1 MVTSK
6 QASPIAGVWGAT
18 RLLICGTGSL
28 KFADK
33 KGWSC
38 EPLEMG
44 EVRPLRTLEVSVIS
58 SMVFIPS
65 IFWGHCVCVI
75 FLLSHKL

>member
-6 QASPIAGVWGAT
+6 QASPVVGVRGAA

-28 KFADK
+28 NFAD

-38 EPLEMG
+38 EPLEME
-44 EVRPLRTLEVSVIS
+44 EVRPLRTLEVSVVS

-65 IFWGHCVCVI
+65 IFWGHCLYVI